1 MFYSDFAPLGYDIA
15 LSGEPTGS
23 HTVAYITLHAKDTPE
38 GVYTF
43 SADNITL
50 ISENGAVAAFS
61 EVFTVSVEDY
71 VSGDANGDKIING
84 KDMIRIKK
92 HLIGENVK
100 IGTSASDLD
109 RDGKITE
116 ADLSLLSDMIMEK

>member
-1 MFYSDFAPLGYDIA
+1 MGSC
-15 LSGEPTGS
+15 SES

-50 ISENGAVAAFS
+50 ISENGAVTAFS
-61 EVFTVSVEDY
+61 EAFTVSVEDY
-71 VSGDANGDKIING
+71 VLGDANGDKTVNG

-92 HLIGENVK
+92 YLIGENVK
-100 IGTSASDLD
+100 VGTSASDLD

-116 ADLSLLSDMIMEK
+116 ADLSLLSDMIVQG